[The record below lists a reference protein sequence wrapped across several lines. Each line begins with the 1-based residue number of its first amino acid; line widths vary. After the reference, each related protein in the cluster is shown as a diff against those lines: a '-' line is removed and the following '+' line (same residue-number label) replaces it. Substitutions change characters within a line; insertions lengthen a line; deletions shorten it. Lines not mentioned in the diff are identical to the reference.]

1 MSRMRI
7 SVKQICMFGTRNNVA
22 IGGCPRLWGFNYL
35 DKLEKGFL
43 GPQLVDGIKFHKCVE
58 HLHRDGVMPT
68 PRVLQPGVV
77 LSEQD
82 VRPEGHYGRMARA
95 ALVHVPRRA
104 EIWGGQV
111 SDLWVHEH
119 VGHFPWTTSNGVEV
133 DIDLRPDLMSVPQ
146 LGVMAYLV
154 DFKGT
159 GNKRHALTNDSGKK
173 PIREDVQANVYS
185 YGLHM
190 LGAASVLARW
200 IYVDRNTYAS
210 WPVER
215 LFQPATVV
223 DWLHENID
231 ATVELIHSIRSNP
244 ELRALD
250 LPGDEESPA
259 CGGDGSGRFCDFAV
273 SHCFGPVG
281 AKPSRLITL
290 EEVTRFLGKVES

>member
-1 MSRMRI
+1 
-7 SVKQICMFGTRNNVA
+7 MFGTRNNVA

-58 HLHRDGVMPT
+58 HLHRDGVMPA
-68 PRVLQPGVV
+68 PCVLQPGVV
-77 LSEQD
+77 LTAED
-82 VRPEGHYGRMARA
+82 VQPEGHYGRMARA
-95 ALVHVPRRA
+95 ALVHVPH
-104 EIWGGQV
+104 
-111 SDLWVHEH
+111 SSPKDWVHEY
-119 VGHFPWTTSNGVEV
+119 VGSFPWTTSNGVEV
-133 DIDLRPDLMSVPQ
+133 DIDLRPDLMSRPVTG
-146 LGVMAYLV
+146 LLSYLI

-159 GNKRHALTNDSGKK
+159 GNKKHALTNDGGKK

-185 YGLHM
+185 HGLHV
-190 LGAASVLARW
+190 LGANATLARW

-215 LFQPATVV
+215 LFQPKTVV

-231 ATVELIHSIRSNP
+231 GTVELIHSIRSAP

-290 EEVTRFLGKVES
+290 EEITRYIGKVAS